1 MDIAVGSLRGY
12 DSCVMVCSARVVF
25 PDGDWWLVRGVRAVG
40 GGYFHQVML
49 FLFRVL
55 CLAVVFLPMLLFI
68 GIGAPD
74 KIERLTWSSF
84 GHVLSQGCLL
94 IANPVWKTI

>member
-1 MDIAVGSLRGY
+1 METGGWFAVYGQ
-12 DSCVMVCSARVVF
+12 
-25 PDGDWWLVRGVRAVG
+25 LVAVISTM
-40 GGYFHQVML
+40 VML
-49 FLFRVL
+49 FLLGAL